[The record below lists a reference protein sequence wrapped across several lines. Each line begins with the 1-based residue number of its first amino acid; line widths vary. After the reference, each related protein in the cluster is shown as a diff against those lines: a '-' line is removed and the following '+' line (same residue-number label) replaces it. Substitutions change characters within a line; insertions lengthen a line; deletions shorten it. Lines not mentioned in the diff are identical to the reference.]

1 MVSATLET
9 ARSSTRSPGWAA
21 LVGPAARLERY
32 ELPRATG
39 RVLGRRRSRARA
51 LPRRGFGEGALST
64 LPRVSTH
71 AAAPRLVLL
80 PPLLGHVDP
89 PRAEEAPGPIGAADE
104 AVATLARL
112 VLRGARVRGSEGEA
126 GRPEVGRAGQQGVGA

>member
-1 MVSATLET
+1 M
-9 ARSSTRSPGWAA
+9 
-21 LVGPAARLERY
+21 
-32 ELPRATG
+32 
-39 RVLGRRRSRARA
+39 
-51 LPRRGFGEGALST
+51 ST

-112 VLRGARVRGSEGEA
+112 VLRGAHVRGSEGELA
-126 GRPEVGRAGQQGVGA
+126 GPRWGGRDSREWERGVLYEQS